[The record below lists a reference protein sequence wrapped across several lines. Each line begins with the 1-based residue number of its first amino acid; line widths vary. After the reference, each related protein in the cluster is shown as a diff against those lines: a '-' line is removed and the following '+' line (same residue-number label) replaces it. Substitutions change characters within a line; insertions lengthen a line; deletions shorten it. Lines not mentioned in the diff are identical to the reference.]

1 MMRLILAIIRKE
13 FIQLR
18 RDPRLVGFIIVMP
31 IILTTLFG
39 YALKLEPD
47 NVKMAYV
54 DEDFSM
60 FSNLIKTNIWNE
72 GYFKLYEVEN
82 VAQIKDE
89 IRLGH
94 ARAGLYIP
102 ADFSAELVDN
112 NQPSV
117 NLYIDGTMPSL
128 ATAMDNNSSAI
139 TAEAVT
145 TDMYF
150 SDPDEPAVVIAQ
162 DPFNLDVETL
172 FNPDKIET
180 WFFLPGVVG
189 ILIMQ
194 VALILTSTTVVR
206 ERENNTLEQL
216 LVSPMTRTQFIL
228 GKIIPYVII
237 SLVDFYAILGFS
249 WLVFDLPEPGSH
261 TVLFLLASVYLAAL
275 ITMGLAIST
284 ISQTQQQAIFISI
297 FVLIPS
303 ILLSGFI
310 FPVEAMPYYIQ
321 PVAYAIPFTYFV
333 DIIRGILLKGNT
345 FIEMIPQFMALAGFT
360 LLFTFFSI
368 FRFRKTLA

>member
-1 MMRLILAIIRKE
+1 MKLILALIRKE

-31 IILTTLFG
+31 IVLTTLFG
-39 YALKLEPD
+39 FALKLEPD

-54 DEDFSM
+54 DEDTSI
-60 FSNLIKTNIWNE
+60 FSNLIKTNIWSE
-72 GYFKLYEVEN
+72 GYFDLYEVDS
-82 VAQIKDE
+82 VADIRNE
-89 IRLGH
+89 IRLGR
-94 ARAGLYIP
+94 ARAGLYVP
-102 ADFSAELVDN
+102 REFSAQLAEN
-112 NQPSV
+112 EQPSV
-117 NLYIDGTMPSL
+117 TLFIDGTMPSL

-139 TAEAVT
+139 TDDAVT
-145 TDMYF
+145 ADMYF
-150 SDPDEPAVVIAQ
+150 SDPDEPLVVIAQ
-162 DPFNLDVETL
+162 DPFNLEVETL

-216 LVSPMTRTQFIL
+216 LVSPMTRSQFIL

-237 SLVDFYAILGFS
+237 ALIDFYAILGFS
-249 WLVFDLPEPGSH
+249 WLVFDLPQPNSH
-261 TVLFLLASVYLAAL
+261 AVLFLLAVTYLAAL
-275 ITMGLAIST
+275 ISMGLAIST
-284 ISQTQQQAIFISI
+284 ISQTQQQAIFLSI

-310 FPVEAMPYYIQ
+310 FPIEAMPSYIQ

-333 DIIRGILLKGNT
+333 EIIRGVLLKGNY
-345 FIEMIPQFMALAGFT
+345 FVELIPQFMALLAFT
-360 LLFTFFSI
+360 FVFTFFSI

>member
-1 MMRLILAIIRKE
+1 MKLILAIVKKE

-39 YALKLEPD
+39 FALKLEPD
-47 NVKMAYV
+47 NVRMAYV
-54 DEDFSM
+54 DNDHSY

-72 GYFKLYEVEN
+72 GYFKLYEVDDK
-82 VAQIKDE
+82 AAIKNE

-102 ADFSAELVDN
+102 DTFSAELIDN
-112 NQPSV
+112 RQPV
-117 NLYIDGTMPSL
+117 VTVFIDGTMPSL
-128 ATAMDNNSSAI
+128 ATAMDNNTSAI
-139 TAEAVT
+139 TDDAVT
-145 TDMYF
+145 ADMYF
-150 SDPDEPAVVIAQ
+150 SDPDKPPVVIAQ
-162 DPFNLDVETL
+162 DPFELEVVTL

-194 VALILTSTTVVR
+194 VALILTSTTIVR
-206 ERENNTLEQL
+206 ERESHTLEQL
-216 LVSPMTRTQFIL
+216 LVSPMTRSQFII
-228 GKIIPYVII
+228 GKIIPYVLI
-237 SLVDFYAILGFS
+237 SLADFYAILGFS
-249 WLVFDLPEPGSH
+249 WLVFDLPQPDSH
-261 TVLFLLASVYLAAL
+261 AVLFLLATVYLAAL

-310 FPVEAMPYYIQ
+310 FPVESMPAWVQ
-321 PVAYAIPFTYFV
+321 PVAWLIPFTYFV
-333 DIIRGILLKGNT
+333 DIIRGILLKANT
-345 FIEMIPQFMALAGFT
+345 LAEMAPQFGALLAFT
-360 LLFTFFSI
+360 VVFTVFSI
-368 FRFRKTLA
+368 MRFRKTIS

>member
-1 MMRLILAIIRKE
+1 MKLILAIVKKE

-39 YALKLEPD
+39 FALKLEPD
-47 NVKMAYV
+47 DVRMAYV
-54 DEDFSM
+54 DNDQSY

-72 GYFKLYEVEN
+72 GYFKLYEVDDR
-82 VAQIKDE
+82 AAIKNE

-102 ADFSAELVDN
+102 DTFSAELIDN
-112 NQPSV
+112 KQPV
-117 NLYIDGTMPSL
+117 VTVFIDGTMPSL
-128 ATAMDNNSSAI
+128 ATAMDNNTSAI
-139 TAEAVT
+139 TDDAVT
-145 TDMYF
+145 ADMYF
-150 SDPDEPAVVIAQ
+150 SDPDKPPVVIAQ
-162 DPFNLDVETL
+162 DPFELDVITL

-194 VALILTSTTVVR
+194 VALILTSTTIVR
-206 ERENNTLEQL
+206 ERESHTLEQL
-216 LVSPMTRTQFIL
+216 LVSPMTRSQFVL
-228 GKIIPYVII
+228 GKIIPYVLI
-237 SLVDFYAILGFS
+237 SLADFYAILGFS
-249 WLVFDLPEPGSH
+249 WLVFDLPHPDSH
-261 TVLFLLASVYLAAL
+261 AVLFLLATVYLAAL

-284 ISQTQQQAIFISI
+284 VSQTQQQAIFISI

-310 FPVEAMPYYIQ
+310 FPVESMPAWVQ
-321 PVAYAIPFTYFV
+321 PVAWLIPFTYFV
-333 DIIRGILLKGNT
+333 DIIRGILLKANT
-345 FIEMIPQFMALAGFT
+345 LAEMAPQFGALLAFT
-360 LLFTFFSI
+360 VVFTVFSI
-368 FRFRKTLA
+368 MRFRKTIS

>member
-1 MMRLILAIIRKE
+1 MKLIMALIRKE

-39 YALKLEPD
+39 FALKLEPD

-54 DEDFSM
+54 DKDPSV

-72 GYFKLYEVEN
+72 GYFNMYEVADVADIEN
-82 VAQIKDE
+82 E

-102 ADFSAELVDN
+102 ENFSAELIEN

-117 NLYIDGTMPSL
+117 TLFIDGTMPSL

-139 TAEAVT
+139 TDEAVT

-150 SDPDEPAVVIAQ
+150 SDPDNPAVVIAQ
-162 DPFNLDVETL
+162 DPFHLDVKTL

-206 ERENNTLEQL
+206 EREGNTLEQL
-216 LVSPMTRTQFIL
+216 LVSPMTRSQFIA

-237 SLVDFYAILGFS
+237 SLIDFYAILGFS
-249 WLVFDLPEPGSH
+249 WMVFDLPAPNSH
-261 TVLFLLASVYLAAL
+261 AVLFLLAVTYLAAL
-275 ITMGLAIST
+275 ISMGLAIST

-310 FPVEAMPYYIQ
+310 FPVEAMPSYIQ
-321 PVAYAIPFTYFV
+321 PVAYIIPFTYFV
-333 DIIRGILLKGNT
+333 EIIRGILLKGNS
-345 FIEMIPQFMALAGFT
+345 FIELMPHFLSLCAFAVFFT
-360 LLFTFFSI
+360 LFSI
-368 FRFRKTLA
+368 FRFRKTLS

>member
-1 MMRLILAIIRKE
+1 MKLILALIRKE

-18 RDPRLVGFIIVMP
+18 RDPRLLGFIIVMP
-31 IILTTLFG
+31 IVLTTLFG
-39 YALKLEPD
+39 IALKLEPD

-54 DEDFSM
+54 DNDPSV

-72 GYFKLYEVEN
+72 GYFKLYEVAD
-82 VAQIKDE
+82 VAEIKNE
-89 IRLGH
+89 IRLGR

-102 ADFSAELVDN
+102 KNFSAELIEN

-117 NLYIDGTMPSL
+117 TLFIDGTMPSL

-139 TAEAVT
+139 TDEAVT

-162 DPFNLDVETL
+162 DPFHLDVKIL

-206 ERENNTLEQL
+206 EREGNTLEQL
-216 LVSPMTRTQFIL
+216 LVSPMTRSQFIA

-237 SLVDFYAILGFS
+237 SLIDFYAILGFS
-249 WLVFDLPEPGSH
+249 WMVFDLPAPNSH
-261 TVLFLLASVYLAAL
+261 VVLFLLAVTYLAAL
-275 ITMGLAIST
+275 ISMGLAIST

-310 FPVEAMPYYIQ
+310 FPVEAMPSYIQ
-321 PVAYAIPFTYFV
+321 PVAYIIPFTYFV
-333 DIIRGILLKGNT
+333 EIIRGILLKGNS
-345 FIEMIPQFMALAGFT
+345 FIELMPHFFALCGFAVFFT
-360 LLFTFFSI
+360 LFSI
-368 FRFRKTLA
+368 FRFRKTLS

>member
-1 MMRLILAIIRKE
+1 MKLIWALIRKE

-31 IILTTLFG
+31 IVLTTLFG
-39 YALKLEPD
+39 FALKLEPD

-54 DEDFSM
+54 DEDTSM

-72 GYFKLYEVEN
+72 GYFDLYEVDT
-82 VAQIKDE
+82 VAEIRNE
-89 IRLGH
+89 IRLGR

-102 ADFSAELVDN
+102 EDFSAELVEN

-117 NLYIDGTMPSL
+117 TLFIDGTMPSL

-139 TAEAVT
+139 TDDAVT
-145 TDMYF
+145 ADMYF
-150 SDPDEPAVVIAQ
+150 SDPDEPLVVIAQ
-162 DPFNLDVETL
+162 DPFKLEIETL
-172 FNPDKIET
+172 FNPDKVET

-216 LVSPMTRTQFIL
+216 LVSPMTRSQFIL

-237 SLVDFYAILGFS
+237 GLIDFYAILGFS
-249 WLVFDLPEPGSH
+249 WLVFDLPLPNSQAL
-261 TVLFLLASVYLAAL
+261 LFLLAVAYLAAL
-275 ITMGLAIST
+275 ISMGLAIST
-284 ISQTQQQAIFISI
+284 ISQTQQQAIFLSI

-310 FPVEAMPYYIQ
+310 FPIEAMPSYIQ
-321 PVAYAIPFTYFV
+321 PVAYIIPFTYFV
-333 DIIRGILLKGNT
+333 DIIRGILLKGNSLV
-345 FIEMIPQFMALAGFT
+345 ELIPQFLALAAFAV
-360 LLFTFFSI
+360 LFTTFSI
-368 FRFRKTLA
+368 LRFRKTLA

>member
-1 MMRLILAIIRKE
+1 MKLILALIRKE

-18 RDPRLVGFIIVMP
+18 RDPRLIGFIIVMP
-31 IILTTLFG
+31 IVLTTLFG
-39 YALKLEPD
+39 FALKLEPD
-47 NVKMAYV
+47 NVRMAYV
-54 DEDFSM
+54 DDDPSI
-60 FSNLIKTNIWNE
+60 FSNLIKTNIWSE
-72 GYFKLYEVEN
+72 GYFDLYEVDS
-82 VAQIKDE
+82 VADIQNE
-89 IRLGH
+89 IRLGR

-102 ADFSAELVDN
+102 AEFSAELAEN

-117 NLYIDGTMPSL
+117 TLFIDGTMPSL

-139 TAEAVT
+139 TDDAVT
-145 TDMYF
+145 ADMYF
-150 SDPDEPAVVIAQ
+150 SDPDEPLVVIAQ
-162 DPFNLDVETL
+162 DPFNLEIETM

-216 LVSPMTRTQFIL
+216 LVSPMTRSQFIL

-237 SLVDFYAILGFS
+237 ALIDFYAILGFS
-249 WLVFDLPEPGSH
+249 WLVFDLPMPGSH
-261 TVLFLLASVYLAAL
+261 TVLFLLAVTYLAAL
-275 ITMGLAIST
+275 ISMGLAIST
-284 ISQTQQQAIFISI
+284 ISQTQQQAIFLSI

-310 FPVEAMPYYIQ
+310 FPIEAMPSYIK
-321 PVAYAIPFTYFV
+321 PVAYIIPFTYFV
-333 DIIRGILLKGNT
+333 DIIRGVLLKGNY
-345 FIEMIPQFMALAGFT
+345 FIELIPQFLALAAFAVVFT
-360 LLFTFFSI
+360 AFSI
-368 FRFRKTLA
+368 LRFRKTLA

>member
-1 MMRLILAIIRKE
+1 MKLIIALIRKE

-18 RDPRLVGFIIVMP
+18 RDPRLIGFIIVMP
-31 IILTTLFG
+31 IVLTTLFG
-39 YALKLEPD
+39 FALKLEPD

-54 DEDFSM
+54 DEDPSI

-72 GYFKLYEVEN
+72 GYFDLYEVNDVES
-82 VAQIKDE
+82 IKND

-94 ARAGLYIP
+94 ARAGLHI
-102 ADFSAELVDN
+102 AKDFSLQLVEN
-112 NQPSV
+112 EQPV
-117 NLYIDGTMPSL
+117 VKLYIDGTMPSL
-128 ATAMDNNSSAI
+128 ATAMDNNSGAI
-139 TAEAVT
+139 TDDAVT

-150 SDPDEPAVVIAQ
+150 SDPDEPAEVIAQ
-162 DPFNLDVETL
+162 DPFELDVVTL

-216 LVSPMTRTQFIL
+216 LVSPMTRSQFIL

-237 SLVDFYAILGFS
+237 SLIDFYAILGFS
-249 WLVFDLPEPGSH
+249 WLVFDLPAPNSH
-261 TVLFLLASVYLAAL
+261 GVLFLLAITYLSAL
-275 ITMGLAIST
+275 ISLGLAIST

-310 FPVEAMPYYIQ
+310 FPIEAMPSYVQ
-321 PVAYAIPFTYFV
+321 PVAYLIPFTYFV
-333 DIIRGILLKGNT
+333 DLIRGILLKGNSFT
-345 FIEMIPQFMALAGFT
+345 EMLNQFIALAGFAIV
-360 LLFTFFSI
+360 FISFSI
-368 FRFRKTLA
+368 IRFRKTLS

>member
-1 MMRLILAIIRKE
+1 MKLILALVRKE

-18 RDPRLVGFIIVMP
+18 RDPRLLGFIIVMP
-31 IILTTLFG
+31 IVLTTLFG
-39 YALKLEPD
+39 FALKLEPD

-54 DEDFSM
+54 DKDPSV

-72 GYFKLYEVEN
+72 GYFNLYEVGD
-82 VAQIKDE
+82 VDDIKNE
-89 IRLGH
+89 IRLGR

-102 ADFSAELVDN
+102 ENFSAQLIEN

-117 NLYIDGTMPSL
+117 TLFIDGTMPSL

-139 TAEAVT
+139 TDEAVT

-150 SDPDEPAVVIAQ
+150 SDPDEPALVIAQ
-162 DPFNLDVETL
+162 DPFNLEVKTL

-206 ERENNTLEQL
+206 ERESNTLEQL
-216 LVSPMTRTQFIL
+216 LVSPMTRSQFIL
-228 GKIIPYVII
+228 GKIIPYIII

-249 WLVFDLPEPGSH
+249 WMVFDVPMPTSFS
-261 TVLFLLASVYLAAL
+261 VLFLLAIAYLAAL
-275 ITMGLAIST
+275 ISMGLAIST

-310 FPVEAMPYYIQ
+310 FPIEAMPSYIQ
-321 PVAYAIPFTYFV
+321 PVAYIIPFTYFV
-333 DIIRGILLKGNT
+333 EIIRGILLKGNY
-345 FIEMIPQFMALAGFT
+345 FIELIPQFLSLAAFAVFFT
-360 LLFTFFSI
+360 LFSI
-368 FRFRKTLA
+368 FRFRKTLS

>member
-1 MMRLILAIIRKE
+1 
-13 FIQLR
+13 
-18 RDPRLVGFIIVMP
+18 MP
-31 IILTTLFG
+31 IVLTTLFG

-47 NVKMAYV
+47 NVKMAFV
-54 DEDFSM
+54 DKDPSI
-60 FSNLIKTNIWNE
+60 FSNLIKTNIWSE
-72 GYFKLYEVEN
+72 GYFDLYEVPELSDIEN
-82 VAQIKDE
+82 E
-89 IRLGH
+89 IRLGR

-102 ADFSAELVDN
+102 ENFSADLIEN
-112 NQPSV
+112 HQPV
-117 NLYIDGTMPSL
+117 VTLFIDGTMPSL

-139 TAEAVT
+139 TDEAVT
-145 TDMYF
+145 ADMYF
-150 SDPDEPAVVIAQ
+150 TDPDEPAVVLAQ
-162 DPFNLDVETL
+162 DPFQLDVKTL

-206 ERENNTLEQL
+206 ERESNTLEQL
-216 LVSPMTRTQFIL
+216 LVSPMTRSQFIL

-237 SLVDFYAILGFS
+237 SLIDFYAILIFS
-249 WLVFDLPEPGSH
+249 WVMFDVPMPNSLS
-261 TVLFLLASVYLAAL
+261 VLFLLAVVYLAAL
-275 ITMGLAIST
+275 ISMGLAIST

-321 PVAYAIPFTYFV
+321 PVAFLIPFTYFV
-333 DIIRGILLKGNT
+333 DIIRGILLKGNH
-345 FIEMIPQFMALAGFT
+345 FLELLPQFFALLGFAV
-360 LLFTFFSI
+360 LFTGFSI
-368 FRFRKTLA
+368 FRFRKTLG

>member
-1 MMRLILAIIRKE
+1 MKLILALIRKE

-18 RDPRLVGFIIVMP
+18 RDPRLVVFIIVMP
-31 IILTTLFG
+31 IVLTTLFG
-39 YALKLEPD
+39 YALRLEPE

-54 DEDFSM
+54 DDDFSV

-72 GYFKLYEVEN
+72 GYFNMYPVDS
-82 VAQIKDE
+82 VVQIRNE

-102 ADFSAELVDN
+102 KTFSADLIEN
-112 NQPSV
+112 RQPTVSMF
-117 NLYIDGTMPSL
+117 IDGTMPSL
-128 ATAMDNNSSAI
+128 ATAMDNKSSAV
-139 TAEAVT
+139 TDEAVVN
-145 TDMYF
+145 DMYF
-150 SDPDEPAVVIAQ
+150 SAPDEPPVVIPQ
-162 DPFNLDVETL
+162 DPFVLDIETL

-216 LVSPMTRTQFIL
+216 LVSPMTRSQFIL
-228 GKIIPYVII
+228 GKTVPYVMI
-237 SLVDFYAILGFS
+237 SLTDFYAILGFS
-249 WLVFDLPEPGSH
+249 WLMFDLPEPNSH
-261 TVLFLLASVYLAAL
+261 LLLLLLAVVYLAAL

-310 FPVEAMPYYIQ
+310 FPIEAMPSYIQ
-321 PVAYAIPFTYFV
+321 PVAYIIPFTYFV

-345 FIEMIPQFMALAGFT
+345 FTELSSHYAALACFAAVFST
-360 LLFTFFSI
+360 FSI
-368 FRFRKTLA
+368 LRFRKTVQ

>member
-1 MMRLILAIIRKE
+1 MYE
-13 FIQLR
+13 
-18 RDPRLVGFIIVMP
+18 V
-31 IILTTLFG
+31 
-39 YALKLEPD
+39 D
-47 NVKMAYV
+47 NVA
-54 DEDFSM
+54 DIQ
-60 FSNLIKTNIWNE
+60 N
-72 GYFKLYEVEN
+72 
-82 VAQIKDE
+82 E
-89 IRLGH
+89 IRLGR

-102 ADFSAELVDN
+102 GSFTSELVE
-112 NQPSV
+112 NQQPAV
-117 NLYIDGTMPSL
+117 TLYIDGTMPSL

-139 TAEAVT
+139 TDDAVT

-150 SDPDEPAVVIAQ
+150 SDPDDPAVVIAQ
-162 DPFNLDVETL
+162 DPFHLEVETL

-216 LVSPMTRTQFIL
+216 LVSPMTRSQFIL

-237 SLVDFYAILGFS
+237 SLIDFYAILGFS
-249 WLVFDLPEPGSH
+249 WMVFDLPAPNSH
-261 TVLFLLASVYLAAL
+261 AVLFLLAVTYLAAL
-275 ITMGLAIST
+275 ISMGLAIST

-310 FPVEAMPYYIQ
+310 FPVEAMPTYIQ
-321 PVAYAIPFTYFV
+321 PVAYIIPFTYFV
-333 DIIRGILLKGNT
+333 EIIRGILLKGND
-345 FIEMIPQFMALAGFT
+345 FIELMPHFLALCAFAVFFT
-360 LLFTFFSI
+360 LFSI
-368 FRFRKTLA
+368 FRFRKTLS

>member
-1 MMRLILAIIRKE
+1 MNLILALVKKE

-18 RDPRLVGFIIVMP
+18 RDPRLIAFIIIMP
-31 IILTTLFG
+31 VFLTFLFG
-39 YALKLEPD
+39 FALRLEPE

-54 DEDFSM
+54 DDDYTV

-72 GYFKLYEVEN
+72 GYFKLYAVDSVEQMKN
-82 VAQIKDE
+82 E

-102 ADFSAELVDN
+102 GDFSKKLTEN
-112 NQPSV
+112 NQPFV
-117 NLYIDGTMPSL
+117 HLYIDGTMPSL

-139 TAEAVT
+139 TDEAVT

-150 SDPDEPAVVIAQ
+150 SDPDKPPVVIAQ
-162 DPFNLDVETL
+162 NPFILDVETL

-189 ILIMQ
+189 VLIMQ
-194 VALILTSTTVVR
+194 VALVLTSTAIVR

-228 GKIIPYVII
+228 GKLIPYVMISII
-237 SLVDFYAILGFS
+237 DFYAILAFS
-249 WLVFDLPEPGSH
+249 WLMFDLPAPNSH
-261 TVLFLLASVYLAAL
+261 AALFLLAVVYLSAL
-275 ITMGLAIST
+275 ITLGLAISMV
-284 ISQTQQQAIFISI
+284 SQTQQQAIFISI

-310 FPVEAMPYYIQ
+310 FPVEAMPEWVQ
-321 PVAYAIPFTYFV
+321 PIAHALPFTYFV
-333 DIIRGILLKGNT
+333 EVIRGILLKGNT
-345 FIEMIPQFMALAGFT
+345 LGEMWTEYAALAAFAV
-360 LLFTFFSI
+360 LFTTFSI
-368 FRFRKTLA
+368 ARFRKTVQ

>member
-1 MMRLILAIIRKE
+1 MKLILALIRKE

-31 IILTTLFG
+31 IVLTTLFG
-39 YALKLEPD
+39 FALKLEPD
-47 NVKMAYV
+47 NVRMAYV
-54 DEDFSM
+54 DEDTSI
-60 FSNLIKTNIWNE
+60 FSNLIKTNIWSE
-72 GYFKLYEVEN
+72 GYFDLYEVDS
-82 VAQIKDE
+82 VADIRNE
-89 IRLGH
+89 IRLGR
-94 ARAGLYIP
+94 ARAGLYVP
-102 ADFSAELVDN
+102 REFSAQLAEN
-112 NQPSV
+112 EQPSV
-117 NLYIDGTMPSL
+117 TLFIDGTMPSL

-139 TAEAVT
+139 TDDAVT
-145 TDMYF
+145 ADMYF
-150 SDPDEPAVVIAQ
+150 SDPDEPLVVIAQ
-162 DPFNLDVETL
+162 DPFNLEVETL

-216 LVSPMTRTQFIL
+216 LVSPMTRSQFIL

-237 SLVDFYAILGFS
+237 ALVDFYAILGFS
-249 WLVFDLPEPGSH
+249 WLVFDLPQPNSH
-261 TVLFLLASVYLAAL
+261 AVLFLLAVTYLAAL
-275 ITMGLAIST
+275 ISMGLAIST
-284 ISQTQQQAIFISI
+284 ISQTQQQAIFLSI

-310 FPVEAMPYYIQ
+310 FPIEAMPSYIQ

-333 DIIRGILLKGNT
+333 EIIRGVLLKGNY
-345 FIEMIPQFMALAGFT
+345 FVELIPQFMALLAFAFV
-360 LLFTFFSI
+360 FTFFSI

>member
-1 MMRLILAIIRKE
+1 MKLILALVKKE

-18 RDPRLVGFIIVMP
+18 RDPRLIGFIIVMP

-39 YALKLEPD
+39 FALKLEPD

-54 DEDFSM
+54 DNDPSLFSH
-60 FSNLIKTNIWNE
+60 LIKTNIWNE
-72 GYFKLYEVEN
+72 GYFKLYEVAN
-82 VAQIKDE
+82 VAEIKNE
-89 IRLGH
+89 IRLGR

-102 ADFSAELVDN
+102 ENFSAELIEN

-117 NLYIDGTMPSL
+117 TLFIDGSMPSL

-139 TAEAVT
+139 TDEAVT

-150 SDPDEPAVVIAQ
+150 SDPDAPAIVIAQ
-162 DPFNLDVETL
+162 DPFHVEVKTL

-216 LVSPMTRTQFIL
+216 LVSPMSRGQFII

-237 SLVDFYAILGFS
+237 SLIDFYAILGFS
-249 WLVFDLPEPGSH
+249 WLVFDLPEPNSH
-261 TVLFLLASVYLAAL
+261 AVLFLLAVTYLAAL
-275 ITMGLAIST
+275 ISMGLAIST

-310 FPVEAMPYYIQ
+310 FPVEAMPSYIR
-321 PVAYAIPFTYFV
+321 PVAYIIPFTYFV
-333 DIIRGILLKGNT
+333 EIIRGILLKGNDL
-345 FIEMIPQFMALAGFT
+345 FELMPHFFALCGFAF
-360 LLFTFFSI
+360 LFTVFSI
-368 FRFRKTLA
+368 FRFRKTLS

>member
-1 MMRLILAIIRKE
+1 MKLILALIRKE

-39 YALKLEPD
+39 FALKLEPD
-47 NVKMAYV
+47 NVKMAYLDNDPSV
-54 DEDFSM
+54 

-72 GYFKLYEVEN
+72 GYFNLYEVSD
-82 VAQIKDE
+82 VADIKNE
-89 IRLGH
+89 IRLGR

-102 ADFSAELVDN
+102 ENFSAELIEN
-112 NQPSV
+112 KQPSV
-117 NLYIDGTMPSL
+117 TLFIDGTMPSL
-128 ATAMDNNSSAI
+128 ATAMNNNSSAI
-139 TAEAVT
+139 TDEAVT

-150 SDPDEPAVVIAQ
+150 SDPDDPAIVIAQ
-162 DPFNLDVETL
+162 DPFNLDITTL

-194 VALILTSTTVVR
+194 VSLILTSTTVVR

-216 LVSPMTRTQFIL
+216 LVSPMTRSQFIL
-228 GKIIPYVII
+228 GKIIPYIII
-237 SLVDFYAILGFS
+237 SLIDFYAILGFS
-249 WLVFDLPEPGSH
+249 WLMFDLPAPNSH
-261 TVLFLLASVYLAAL
+261 GVLFLLATTYLAAL
-275 ITMGLAIST
+275 ISMGLAIST

-310 FPVEAMPYYIQ
+310 FPIEAMPSYVQ
-321 PVAYAIPFTYFV
+321 PVAYIIPFTYFV
-333 DIIRGILLKGNT
+333 DIIRGILLKGNS
-345 FIEMIPQFMALAGFT
+345 FIEMMPQFFALGAFAVFFI
-360 LLFTFFSI
+360 LFSI
-368 FRFRKTLA
+368 FRFRKTLS

>member
-1 MMRLILAIIRKE
+1 MKLILAIVKKE

-39 YALKLEPD
+39 FALKLEPD
-47 NVKMAYV
+47 NVRMAYV
-54 DEDFSM
+54 DNDHSY

-72 GYFKLYEVEN
+72 GYFKLYEVDDK
-82 VAQIKDE
+82 AAIKNE

-102 ADFSAELVDN
+102 DTFSAELIDN
-112 NQPSV
+112 SQPV
-117 NLYIDGTMPSL
+117 VTVFIDGTMPSL
-128 ATAMDNNSSAI
+128 ATAMDNNTSAI
-139 TAEAVT
+139 TDDAVT
-145 TDMYF
+145 ADMYF
-150 SDPDEPAVVIAQ
+150 SDPDKSPVVIAQ
-162 DPFNLDVETL
+162 DPFELDVITL

-194 VALILTSTTVVR
+194 VALILTSTTIVR
-206 ERENNTLEQL
+206 ERESHTLEQL
-216 LVSPMTRTQFIL
+216 LVSPMTRSQFVL
-228 GKIIPYVII
+228 GKIIPYVLI
-237 SLVDFYAILGFS
+237 SLADFYAILGFS
-249 WLVFDLPEPGSH
+249 WLVFDLPQPDSH
-261 TVLFLLASVYLAAL
+261 AVLFLLATVYLAAL

-284 ISQTQQQAIFISI
+284 VSQTQQQAIFISI

-310 FPVEAMPYYIQ
+310 FPVESMPAWVQ
-321 PVAYAIPFTYFV
+321 PVAWLIPFTYFV
-333 DIIRGILLKGNT
+333 DIIRGILLKANT
-345 FIEMIPQFMALAGFT
+345 LAEMAPQFGALLAFT
-360 LLFTFFSI
+360 VVFTVFRI
-368 FRFRKTLA
+368 MRFRKTIS

>member
-1 MMRLILAIIRKE
+1 MKLILALIRKE

-31 IILTTLFG
+31 IVLTTLFG
-39 YALKLEPD
+39 FALKLEPD
-47 NVKMAYV
+47 NVKMAYLDNDPSV
-54 DEDFSM
+54 

-72 GYFKLYEVEN
+72 GYFNLYEVSD
-82 VAQIKDE
+82 VADIQNE
-89 IRLGH
+89 IRLGR

-102 ADFSAELVDN
+102 ENFSAELIEN
-112 NQPSV
+112 KQPSV
-117 NLYIDGTMPSL
+117 TLFIDGTMPSL

-139 TAEAVT
+139 TDEAVT

-150 SDPDEPAVVIAQ
+150 SDPDDPAIVIAQ
-162 DPFNLDVETL
+162 DPFNLDITTL

-194 VALILTSTTVVR
+194 VSLILTSTTVVR

-216 LVSPMTRTQFIL
+216 LVSPMTRSQFIL
-228 GKIIPYVII
+228 GKIIPYIII
-237 SLVDFYAILGFS
+237 SLIDFYAILGFS
-249 WLVFDLPEPGSH
+249 WLMFDLPAPNSH
-261 TVLFLLASVYLAAL
+261 GVLFLLATTYLAAL
-275 ITMGLAIST
+275 ISMGLAIST

-310 FPVEAMPYYIQ
+310 FPIEAMPSYVQ
-321 PVAYAIPFTYFV
+321 PVAYIIPFTYFV
-333 DIIRGILLKGNT
+333 DIIRGILLKGNS
-345 FIEMIPQFMALAGFT
+345 FIEMMPQFFALGAFAVFFI
-360 LLFTFFSI
+360 LFSI
-368 FRFRKTLA
+368 FRFRKTLS

>member
-1 MMRLILAIIRKE
+1 MKLILALVKKE
-13 FIQLR
+13 FIQLG
-18 RDPRLVGFIIVMP
+18 RDPRLLGFIVVMP

-39 YALKLEPD
+39 FALKLEPD

-54 DEDFSM
+54 DKDPSM
-60 FSNLIKTNIWNE
+60 FSNLIKTNIWSE
-72 GYFKLYEVEN
+72 GYFNLYEVAEVSDIEN
-82 VAQIKDE
+82 E
-89 IRLGH
+89 IRLGR

-102 ADFSAELVDN
+102 GNFSAELIEN

-117 NLYIDGTMPSL
+117 TLYIDGTMPSL
-128 ATAMDNNSSAI
+128 ATAMDNNTSAI
-139 TAEAVT
+139 TDDAVT
-145 TDMYF
+145 SDMYF
-150 SDPDEPAVVIAQ
+150 SDPNEPAVVIAQ
-162 DPFNLDVETL
+162 DPFNLVVKTL
-172 FNPDKIET
+172 FNPEKIET

-216 LVSPMTRTQFIL
+216 LVSPMTRSQFIL

-237 SLVDFYAILGFS
+237 SLIDFYAILGFS
-249 WLVFDLPEPGSH
+249 WLVFDLPHPNSYA
-261 TVLFLLASVYLAAL
+261 VLFLLAVTYLGAL
-275 ITMGLAIST
+275 ISMGLAIST

-310 FPVEAMPYYIQ
+310 FPIEAMPSYIQ
-321 PVAYAIPFTYFV
+321 PVAYIIPFTYFV
-333 DIIRGILLKGNT
+333 EIIRGILLKGNELFELIT
-345 FIEMIPQFMALAGFT
+345 QFMALLGFAIF
-360 LLFTFFSI
+360 FTTFSI
-368 FRFRKTLA
+368 LRFRKTLV

>member
-1 MMRLILAIIRKE
+1 MKLILALIRKE

-18 RDPRLVGFIIVMP
+18 RDPRLLGFIIVMP
-31 IILTTLFG
+31 IVLTTLFG
-39 YALKLEPD
+39 IALKLEPD

-54 DEDFSM
+54 DNDPSV

-72 GYFKLYEVEN
+72 GYFKLYEVAD
-82 VAQIKDE
+82 VAEIKNE
-89 IRLGH
+89 IRLGR

-102 ADFSAELVDN
+102 KNFSAELIEN

-117 NLYIDGTMPSL
+117 TLFIDGTMPSL

-139 TAEAVT
+139 TDEAVT

-150 SDPDEPAVVIAQ
+150 SDPDDPAVVIAQ
-162 DPFNLDVETL
+162 DPFHLDVKIL

-206 ERENNTLEQL
+206 EREGNTLEQL
-216 LVSPMTRTQFIL
+216 LVSPMTRSQFIA

-237 SLVDFYAILGFS
+237 SLIDFYAILGFS
-249 WLVFDLPEPGSH
+249 WMVFDLPAPNSH
-261 TVLFLLASVYLAAL
+261 VVLFLLAVTYLAAL
-275 ITMGLAIST
+275 ISMGLAIST

-310 FPVEAMPYYIQ
+310 FPVEAMPSYIQ
-321 PVAYAIPFTYFV
+321 PVAYIIPFTYFV
-333 DIIRGILLKGNT
+333 EIIRGILLKGNS
-345 FIEMIPQFMALAGFT
+345 FIELMPHFFALCGFAVFFT
-360 LLFTFFSI
+360 LFSI
-368 FRFRKTLA
+368 FRFRKTLS